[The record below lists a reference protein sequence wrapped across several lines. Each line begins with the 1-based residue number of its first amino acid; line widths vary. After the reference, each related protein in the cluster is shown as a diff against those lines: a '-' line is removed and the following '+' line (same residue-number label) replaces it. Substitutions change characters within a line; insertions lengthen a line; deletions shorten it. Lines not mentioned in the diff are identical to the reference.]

1 MTRTRK
7 IVIGVVGGVLVCLVA
22 IAGILVGAAT
32 VGWRAAVRSGNA
44 VAAIKA
50 LETIAAIQNQYYAT
64 HGRKFGTFDELAS
77 EQLLDS
83 RFRGE
88 APVVDGY
95 VYKLTISH
103 NAANGSTYVVTA
115 NPLNSST
122 GRNHF
127 YRDSTS
133 DVIRVNS
140 DRIAG
145 PDDPPVIYKP

>member
-7 IVIGVVGGVLVCLVA
+7 IVIAVVGGVLVCLVV

-50 LETIAAIQNQYYAT
+50 LETIDAAERQYHAT
-64 HGRKFGTFDELAS
+64 QGQKYGTFQDLVR
-77 EQLLDS
+77 EQLVDS
-83 RFRGE
+83 RFNTE

-103 NAANGSTYVVTA
+103 NGYVVTA

-145 PDDPPVIYKP
+145 PGDPPVIYKP